1 MMVLYN
7 GDPMDS
13 EAEAFSAF
21 TAVARVLIAKPA
33 EVSREGTTPE
43 EILDVALRHAVQ
55 VCSSISVAKSRF
67 SYRMKAVHVERL
79 AAVAAVE
86 DAAAILQS
94 RDNVLCALHHARTL
108 FAGKEQSGVPA
119 VKVEPRQ
126 GHIPE
131 KLRQLVTRKL
141 AFFVSWAAS
150 LPSDVFTGLRLV
162 LLRRHAELA
171 AHTTPVA
178 PARNEATAGT
188 APTKTKPL
196 IVEL

>member
-13 EAEAFSAF
+13 EVEAFSAF
-21 TAVARVLIAKPA
+21 TAVSKVLIAKPA

-43 EILDVALRHAVQ
+43 ETLDAALQHAVQ
-55 VCSSISVAKSRF
+55 VCSIPIVSSLFSCSIKT
-67 SYRMKAVHVERL
+67 VHVERSS
-79 AAVAAVE
+79 AVAAVE

-94 RDNVLCALHHARTL
+94 RDNVLCALDHARTL
-108 FAGKEQSGVPA
+108 FEGKEESAVPIVKA
-119 VKVEPRQ
+119 VPGQ

-131 KLRQLVTRKL
+131 KVRQQVTRKL

-150 LPSDVFTGLRLV
+150 LPSDVFTGLRLA

-171 AHTTPVA
+171 AHTAPAA